1 MQDQALI
8 LLIIILAVMF
18 VEVSALLSILLA
30 CSRGKRKNQPQMSIF
45 TSTQTLSP
53 FESDHDFSKAFPFEL
68 RKAFSPQPNTFS
80 EMNYFDNSANSYIFY
95 CCMFQVYYIPVLID
109 LSESQVSVSRIECT
123 RSERPSAR
131 NHEDGWRAAKDR
143 QQI

>member
-30 CSRGKRKNQPQMSIF
+30 CSRGKRKNKPQMSIF

-53 FESDHDFSKAFPFEL
+53 FESDHDFSKEFRFETKPL
-68 RKAFSPQPNTFS
+68 FLLSLIHL
-80 EMNYFDNSANSYIFY
+80 MNYFDNSANSYIFY
-95 CCMFQVYYIPVLID
+95 CCTLH
-109 LSESQVSVSRIECT
+109 VSVILYTSFNRFI
-123 RSERPSAR
+123 
-131 NHEDGWRAAKDR
+131 
-143 QQI
+143 